1 MMQMKTQKNR
11 FAKIIRHGRL
21 MAKID
26 NMLIIS
32 TLAILRFFAN
42 VLGQKGKDGYTYKT
56 MKL

>member
-11 FAKIIRHGRL
+11 FAKIILYGHL

-26 NMLIIS
+26 NVLIIS

-42 VLGQKGKDGYTYKT
+42 VLGQKVKDEYTYKT